1 VEKAAARPPSLFREE
16 LRRAW
21 RELRGVQPSPAR
33 TAVAVALGLFVGS
46 IPAFGLHTPVVMT
59 VCLLLQLDAVLAW
72 VASNISNPF
81 FAPFLITAEV
91 QVGAR
96 ILDGKFLYISP
107 DLVREKGVWN
117 FIWSSIG
124 YAFVGAPLVGLAL
137 ATVGGIAVYGGLR
150 VKRRFSP
157 AKKREPY
164 RLPESAPPW
173 WHAVERVAG
182 RYVPMTELSTPAQRT
197 RFHYVRVKLMTD
209 PMPKMIADLFGEK
222 DGVLGEVLDVGT
234 GRGQLPLLLL
244 ELGRATKVR
253 AVDWDE
259 PKIAAA
265 REAAAHA
272 PPLDASFDVGDA
284 REAMLAPA
292 DTVLL
297 LDVLHYMAPAEQD
310 AVLAG
315 AARAVRAG
323 GRLIVREADTER
335 GWRSWVTLGEEL
347 FFTFVRFNRG
357 ARVRFRAAR
366 ELTALLQREGLRCDV
381 RPAWGKTPFSN
392 VLIVAERPASEG

>member
-1 VEKAAARPPSLFREE
+1 VERTARPPSLFREE

-21 RELRGVQPSPAR
+21 RELRGVQPSPLR
-33 TAVAVALGLFVGS
+33 TACAVALGLFVGS
-46 IPAFGLHTPVVMT
+46 IPAFGLHTPVVLT

-96 ILDGKFLYISP
+96 LLDGKFLYISP
-107 DLVREKGVWN
+107 DLVREMGFWSFVWS
-117 FIWSSIG
+117 FIG
-124 YAFVGAPLVGLAL
+124 YAFAGAPIVGLAL
-137 ATVGGIAVYGGLR
+137 AVLGGAIVYVVLKI
-150 VKRRFSP
+150 KRRYRP
-157 AKKREPY
+157 PKPLPPY
-164 RLPESAPPW
+164 RLPENAPPW

-182 RYVPMTELSTPAQRT
+182 RYVPMTELSTPAQRS

-209 PMPKMIADLFGEK
+209 PMPKMIADLFG
-222 DGVLGEVLDVGT
+222 DRPGVLGELLDVGT

-244 ELGRATKVR
+244 ELGRATKAH

-259 PKIAAA
+259 QKVLAA
-265 REAAAHA
+265 RDAAAHA
-272 PPLDASFDVGDA
+272 PALDASFDVGDVRGA
-284 REAMLAPA
+284 ALAPA

-310 AVLAG
+310 EVLRH

-347 FFTFVRFNRG
+347 FFTLVRFNRG

-366 ELTALLQREGLRCDV
+366 EIVALLEAEGMACAV

-392 VLIVAERPASEG
+392 VLIVAERPAAAAC